1 MRQPTRRRE
10 RPLLGEERES
20 IRRLHTTG
28 MNAAAIAT
36 ALFLSKRQ
44 VTFTLDHPDPEDD
57 NEAVTV

>member
-1 MRQPTRRRE
+1 MMY
-10 RPLLGEERES
+10 EERQA

-28 MNAAAIAT
+28 MSKAAIAA

-44 VTFTLDHPDPEDD
+44 VTRVLAHPEDN